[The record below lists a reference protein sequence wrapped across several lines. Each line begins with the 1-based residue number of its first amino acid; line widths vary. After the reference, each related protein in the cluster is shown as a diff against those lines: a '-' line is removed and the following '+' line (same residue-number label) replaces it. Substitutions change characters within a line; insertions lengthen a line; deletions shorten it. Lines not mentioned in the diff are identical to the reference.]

1 MSIANGI
8 KGCRALVTGG
18 SQGIGKAV
26 VQTLQAEGVDVLA
39 IARHRPDWISDTNFF
54 CGRSQH
60 A

>member
-1 MSIANGI
+1 MMSMSNGL

-26 VQTLQAEGVDVLA
+26 VQTLQAEGVEVLA
-39 IARHRPDWISDTNFF
+39 VARHRPEWIADAHLRGGF
-54 CGRSQH
+54 QH